1 MNYSV
6 VGMGDNG
13 GVGVD
18 EGDSSIVNPLFL
30 PIREDGR
37 GGMPQR
43 TDILGVISISISR
56 HEPAVSIRCKGKGR
70 KTPRKI
76 QLSAVVSVSFRLKLK
91 SSLSADRVPADKE
104 Q

>member
-18 EGDSSIVNPLFL
+18 ESDSSIVNPLFL

-37 GGMPQR
+37 GGMPSR
-43 TDILGVISISISR
+43 KDVLGVVPMSLSR
-56 HEPAVSIRCKGKGR
+56 HEPAVSVGSEGKGG